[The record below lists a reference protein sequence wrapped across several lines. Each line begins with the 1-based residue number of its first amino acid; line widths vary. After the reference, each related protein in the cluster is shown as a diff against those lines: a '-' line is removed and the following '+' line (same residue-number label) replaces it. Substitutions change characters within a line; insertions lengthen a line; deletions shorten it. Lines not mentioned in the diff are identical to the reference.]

1 MREAKPLL
9 VCLLVAVFTA
19 GCGHLI
25 YTSGPYQGKVI
36 DAETKQPLVGA
47 AVVAVWNWEGFG
59 LGHPT
64 EGFYDALEVLTDVNG
79 EFTMPQKTFVPA
91 LSSGWI
97 QDPRFSIYFPGY
109 AEFPFGQTEPKGE
122 ALDTAFR
129 EHSTVEL
136 PRLKTIEE
144 RRRFATLPFH
154 TFGVPESKMPN
165 LLRLV
170 NSERKALGLQPLG
183 GWEGSK

>member
-64 EGFYDALEVLTDVNG
+64 EGFYDALEVVTDANG
-79 EFTMPQKTFVPA
+79 EFTIPQQTFLPR
-91 LSSGWI
+91 SGFIWI
-97 QDPRFSIYFPGY
+97 QQPYFTIYYPGY
-109 AEFPFGQTEPKGE
+109 GPLPGHQVQPKGE
-122 ALDTAFR
+122 TLASAFR
-129 EHSTVEL
+129 EYTIVEL
-136 PRLKTIEE
+136 GRLKTRQE
-144 RRRFATLPFH
+144 REKHASRSVVAGAP
-154 TFGVPESKMPN
+154 PDEKMPN
-165 LLRLV
+165 LIRLINQELR
-170 NSERKALGLQPLG
+170 ALGLPPYTEQT
-183 GWEGSK
+183 K